1 MSKQLFAIPLLLLS
15 LLLGACSDEEE
26 GKIKID
32 DSAPEQVTN
41 VVATSVAGGV
51 TLSWDIPSSKSFM
64 YTKDD

>member
-26 GKIKID
+26 GRINID
-32 DSAPEQVTN
+32 DSAPAQVTN

-51 TLSWDIPSSKSFM
+51 TLS
-64 YTKDD
+64 